1 LQSINIAAKLP
12 ILAIQSSFFILR
24 SLNMTAFTPELENL
38 RATLR
43 AGQQLMA
50 DWHGGELAVSA
61 VPGAGKSTGM
71 AVAGAIAIAKYKLH
85 RNQQLVIV
93 TFTRSAAS
101 NIRKRVRDI
110 LQTMRLPQSA
120 FTVNTLHGL
129 AFSIASSQPA
139 LSGLGSSTVQ
149 IISEPQKLRLIR
161 QATTLWLKDNPQ
173 LYEQLVIGRGFD
185 GEDTER
191 MRRQTVLRTDVLPS
205 LAKEAIA
212 SAKSSSLTP
221 DDLLYSDAGDIL
233 LVAAGLYA
241 AYDRLLRAQG
251 AIDYDDMILGALRV
265 LENPSVRRFWQ
276 ERIFAVFEDEA
287 QDSSPLQTKLL
298 EILAENP
305 QQIERVMQDESTQ
318 TFATTNLD
326 TAPIANNLIRVGD
339 PNQAINSTFTTAD
352 PRFFNEFCDR
362 CERKGRLVELDR
374 AGRSTRSVIAAAN
387 FVLEWVNQSQ
397 YAKLEKPFRFQTI
410 HPVESDDPQ
419 IDANPEPLGKG
430 VEIQFP
436 QDIEQTAQLI
446 GQRARQ
452 LFESNPNLS
461 MAVLVRQHNQGK
473 FICESLREWSKT
485 HEIPI
490 YDVEQSD
497 RRSRVPS
504 DMLAILQFIDRPHSP
519 DNLKSALA
527 VLAERQI
534 IKPQDL
540 NALASAPEQ
549 FLYPTVLDPELSAI
563 ALAAQAKCIGLLRAK
578 LELPLYN
585 LIPFMAMTLDYDQ
598 GELATADKLCDRLNQ
613 QLVGNYT
620 MANVIEALQEIVLS
634 ENFEA
639 VEEENL
645 EGRYMKPGQLTVI
658 SLHKAKGLDWDVVF
672 MPFLHE
678 RIIPGKLF
686 LPESVKFL
694 GDYTYPE
701 VARAQIRAFIHQ
713 EPIPDPAIAWEQ
725 CQMLKQAEEFRLLY
739 VGMTRAKRL
748 LVLSTCSSVP
758 FNWNNLDSSIEN
770 APACPAISALV
781 QKFPQFVVP
790 A

>member
-1 LQSINIAAKLP
+1 SARPTLVWGVAPCKL
-12 ILAIQSSFFILR
+12 
-24 SLNMTAFTPELENL
+24 
-38 RATLR
+38 
-43 AGQQLMA
+43 
-50 DWHGGELAVSA
+50 
-61 VPGAGKSTGM
+61 
-71 AVAGAIAIAKYKLH
+71 
-85 RNQQLVIV
+85 
-93 TFTRSAAS
+93 
-101 NIRKRVRDI
+101 
-110 LQTMRLPQSA
+110 
-120 FTVNTLHGL
+120 
-129 AFSIASSQPA
+129 
-139 LSGLGSSTVQ
+139 
-149 IISEPQKLRLIR
+149 ISEPREDNSLIR
-161 QATTLWLKDNPQ
+161 QATTQWLKENPQ
-173 LYEQLVIGRGFD
+173 LYEQLVMGRGFD

-212 SAKSSSLTP
+212 AAKSSSLMP
-221 DDLLYSDAGDIL
+221 DDLIYSDAGEIL
-233 LVAAGLYA
+233 TVAAGLYA
-241 AYDRLLRAQG
+241 AYDRLLRAQD

-298 EILAENP
+298 EILADNSTISE
-305 QQIERVMQDESTQ
+305 QDSLNHPITRESHSPS
-318 TFATTNLD
+318 LS
-326 TAPIANNLIRVGD
+326 ANNLIRVGD

-362 CERKGRLVELDR
+362 CQLKGRLVELDR
-374 AGRSTRSVIAAAN
+374 AGRSTMPAIAAAN

-397 YAKLEKPFRFQTI
+397 YAKQEKPFRYQKI
-410 HPVESDDPQ
+410 HPVDPDDPQ
-419 IDANPEPLGKG
+419 PDANPTPLGQG

-436 QDIEQTAQLI
+436 HDIEHTVQLI
-446 GQRARQ
+446 GERAKQ
-452 LFESNPNLS
+452 IFQSNPHFS

-485 HEIPI
+485 YEIPI

-504 DMLAILQFIDRPHSP
+504 DMLSILQFIDRPHSP
-519 DNLKSALA
+519 DYLKSALT

-549 FLYPTVLDPELSAI
+549 FLYPTVLDPDLPTI
-563 ALAAQAKCIGLLRAK
+563 AKAAQAKCIGLLRAK

-672 MPFLHE
+672 MPFLHG

-694 GDYTYPE
+694 GEYTYPE
-701 VARAQIRAFIHQ
+701 VARAQIRALIHQ
-713 EPIPDPAIAWEQ
+713 EQIPEPAIAWEQ

-748 LVLSTCSSVP
+748 LSLSACSSVP

-770 APACPAISALV
+770 AAVCPAISALV

-790 A
+790 V